1 MVTGAPAPFYNVF
14 LIISQPNESID
25 KNRDKLPLALR
36 TKGVRNKNERKQVL
50 KRSRLIGFRI

>member
-1 MVTGAPAPFYNVF
+1 MVTGAPAPFYNVLF

-25 KNRDKLPLALR
+25 KKQKLPLALR